1 MVVAIRPD
9 DYVILPQG
17 LARELPP
24 RPGHVTVA
32 MDAKARHVTMGLEDY
47 IDSNCS

>member
-1 MVVAIRPD
+1 
-9 DYVILPQG
+9 
-17 LARELPP
+17 
-24 RPGHVTVA
+24 VTVA

>member
-1 MVVAIRPD
+1 VVI
-9 DYVILPQG
+9 YVTFVILPQG
-17 LARELPP
+17 LARELLP

-32 MDAKARHVTMGLEDY
+32 IGAKARHVTMGLEVY